1 MELTNLFNQNQVGT
15 YIDDNDL
22 HLFNNATPLQLS
34 NLQLVNE
41 LYTPFLINQC
51 GLTDDYD
58 FLGALSCTLLPILNC
73 PNINILGFQP
83 VMSPINYVSI
93 NNYFIKGTEQ
103 DIKHFA
109 HLLMDASDYSI
120 EIYLKPLNLNKTTWH
135 LVTYCLG

>member
-1 MELTNLFNQNQVGT
+1 MELTNLFNQNQLGT

-22 HLFNNATPLQLS
+22 RLFNNATPLQLS

-51 GLTDDYD
+51 GLTDYYD
-58 FLGALSCTLLPILNC
+58 ILGSLSCTLLPIINC

-83 VMSPINYVSI
+83 VIPPFDYVYI

-103 DIKHFA
+103 DIKQLA
-109 HLLMDASDYSI
+109 YLLRDASDFSI
-120 EIYLKPLNLNKTTWH
+120 ETFFNSLDLNKTTWH
-135 LVTYCLG
+135 LVTYCFG

>member
-51 GLTDDYD
+51 GLTDYYD
-58 FLGALSCTLLPILNC
+58 ILGALSCTLIPILNC

-83 VMSPINYVSI
+83 VIPPVDYVYI

-103 DIKHFA
+103 DIKQFA
-109 HLLMDASDYSI
+109 YLLRDASDFSI
-120 EIYLKPLNLNKTTWH
+120 ETFSNSLNLNKTTWH
-135 LVTYCLG
+135 LVIYGLG

>member
-22 HLFNNATPLQLS
+22 HLFNNATQLQLS

-41 LYTPFLINQC
+41 LYTPFLINKC
-51 GLTDDYD
+51 GLTDYYD
-58 FLGALSCTLLPILNC
+58 ILGALSCTLLPIINC

-83 VMSPINYVSI
+83 VIPPVDYVYI

-103 DIKHFA
+103 DIKQFA
-109 HLLMDASDYSI
+109 YLLRDASDFSI
-120 EIYLKPLNLNKTTWH
+120 ETFFNRLNLNKTTWH
-135 LVTYCLG
+135 LVIYGLG

>member
-1 MELTNLFNQNQVGT
+1 MELTNLFNQNQVGI

-22 HLFNNATPLQLS
+22 RLFNNATQLQLS

-41 LYTPFLINQC
+41 LYTPFLTNQC
-51 GLTDDYD
+51 GLTDYYD
-58 FLGALSCTLLPILNC
+58 ILGALSCTLLPILNC

-83 VMSPINYVSI
+83 VMPPVDYVYI

-103 DIKHFA
+103 DIKQFA
-109 HLLMDASDYSI
+109 HLLRDASDFSI
-120 EIYLKPLNLNKTTWH
+120 ETFFNSLDLNKTTWH

>member
-1 MELTNLFNQNQVGT
+1 MELFNLFNSNNVGT

-22 HLFNNATPLQLS
+22 YLFNNATPLQLS

-41 LYTPFLINQC
+41 LYTPFLINKC

-58 FLGALSCTLLPILNC
+58 FLGALSCTLIPILNC

-83 VMSPINYVSI
+83 VMPPVDYVYI

-103 DIKHFA
+103 DIKQFA
-109 HLLMDASDYSI
+109 YLLMDASDFSI
-120 EIYLKPLNLNKTTWH
+120 ETFSNPLNLNKTTWH
-135 LVTYCLG
+135 LVIYGLG